1 MTDIQTPSP
10 IIATR
15 VSEADRLRFL
25 PTYFGP
31 SMLRML
37 RGETLVFDWMG
48 RLCPV
53 YQGGFWHFYTLSNGG
68 FYMAPERSG
77 LMQIEVDGNGFA
89 GELSADAAG
98 IIVTMFALN
107 QLCAELA
114 GTADADALIDR
125 YHHLAAFAAEHAES
139 ALIYRAID

>member
-1 MTDIQTPSP
+1 MTDVQIPSP
-10 IIATR
+10 IVATR
-15 VSEADRLRFL
+15 VPEADRLRFL

-37 RGETLVFDWMG
+37 RGEALVFGWMD
-48 RLCPV
+48 RLCPA

-68 FYMAPERSG
+68 FYMAPEQDG

-98 IIVTMFALN
+98 IIATMFALN

-125 YHHLAAFAAEHAES
+125 YHHLGAFASEHAE
-139 ALIYRAID
+139 AAMIYRAID

>member
-1 MTDIQTPSP
+1 MTDVQIPSP
-10 IIATR
+10 IVATR
-15 VSEADRLRFL
+15 VAEADRLRFL

-37 RGETLVFDWMG
+37 RGEALVFGWMG
-48 RLCPV
+48 RLCAA
-53 YQGGFWHFYTLSNGG
+53 YHGGFWHFYTLSNGG
-68 FYMAPERSG
+68 FYMAPEHNGR
-77 LMQIEVDGNGFA
+77 LRIEVDGNGFA

-98 IIVTMFALN
+98 IVATLFALN

-125 YHHLAAFAAEHAES
+125 YHHLAAFASEHAE
-139 ALIYRAID
+139 AAAIYRAID